1 MAKQKI
7 LLLIPMTIVAGLLI
21 YSWAIILLTDIKAT
35 WRHYLAFGLFVV
47 LIFLYIKSF
56 AKSVLVTGFYFVV
69 GTCNLLTLT
78 PSVTTS
84 SYGIRVGSTEM
95 WTPSFQLLSFG
106 LLILYFILNFDT
118 LTNIYLDYKDT
129 RQAKNKNS

>member
-1 MAKQKI
+1 
-7 LLLIPMTIVAGLLI
+7 MTIVAGLLV
-21 YSWAIILLTDIKAT
+21 YSWTAILLTDIIAA
-35 WRHYLAFGLFVV
+35 WRHYLAFGLFLV

-56 AKSVLVTGFYFVV
+56 TKSVLATGLYFVA
-69 GTCNLLTLT
+69 GACNLLTLT

-84 SYGIRVGSTEM
+84 SYGIRVGSAEM

-106 LLILYFILNFDT
+106 LLILYITLNFDT
-118 LTNIYLDYKDT
+118 LTNIYLDYKEK